1 MNELITLLQ
10 EEGYTLDSAN
20 TDMSGGETGLRDRYV
35 TMTKGD
41 IEIVISN
48 NRTKHL
54 SIYFYHLGDWILK

>member
-1 MNELITLLQ
+1 MNELITALQ

-20 TDMSGGETGLRDRYV
+20 TDMSGGETGLRDRDV

-41 IEIVISN
+41 IQIVVSN